1 MKKVSSPQNFI
12 VKHAKIH
19 RYQIERDNTE
29 VKALFSYLSRIYRA
43 GCTVENV
50 PDENN
55 LPPDTDNVDRKQ
67 EVSSDPYQV
76 EGADQSSDSS
86 TAAKSSDRPKSF
98 RGFEILRQTF
108 FPSCSTSST
117 PSLSSSSYLE
127 SPANLVE
134 NLVNSS
140 IDTHESVLCTMD
152 NHERS
157 SEKLMSDQFI
167 SSLCESGHLPLQ
179 FFLGSLP
186 GVHIKYQEL
195 PHISPFTTA
204 MLYLESSGM
213 GFESIQF
220 GFDTSDLGAN
230 DSIVSTDAS
239 SSGIRRQIGKEAK
252 ESRLMQVNGIST
264 VEADHQYIYSDD
276 LSVSVDHEANELE
289 GKYSDCSPQK
299 DSSDENRKPSL
310 QSCAPDTA
318 GRTRPHIPE
327 VITGCDIFNGSIMSP
342 QNQFD
347 RGFTY
352 CGLAMEAI
360 SAFLKV
366 ELPSTHA
373 IDAAIDYLESQ
384 AIKLHAPS
392 MCTPTM
398 NIIAPKAQDPDLDT
412 ADALKNTVIG
422 YNSYCSLEDGSSSPS
437 QWMPTSHTEQPSV
450 SPSSALSPIS
460 SSLVSTGGAEGGL
473 PECFLELT
481 TPHTTLTSPTK
492 PASDPERSES
502 IMDVITN
509 DVEVLEEVHSAPYI
523 EMDLSSRVPSFPI
536 RSLNLSPCE
545 STDLEEEVTVPSG
558 RDAVPLD
565 LLGSVENAVK
575 YLEKVALSAEDKE
588 AFLAIS
594 ALKSFSNTLL
604 LSSRVLDLKNYPLWG
619 PNSAPMDPSHSLT
632 TVSASPLEQ
641 HMRSFAKDLAR
652 KLSGNGCM
660 GDISVPTVSDWM
672 SAYPMNVVADDRIA
686 PPVHEFLSTSD
697 FKNMTDTSGAVALLA
712 LMADCVCSSEFD
724 SYFEEKSTSIL
735 RRRDR
740 ESTPIENKRRKIV
753 AEDHSSEQCTSKR
766 QQRCP
771 RCGEFKKGH
780 TCRFPGYTEPPSP
793 RMGL

>member
-1 MKKVSSPQNFI
+1 MKRVSSPQNFN
-12 VKHAKIH
+12 VKHAKVH

-43 GCTVENV
+43 GCSVENIS
-50 PDENN
+50 DDNN
-55 LPPDTDNVDRKQ
+55 LPPDTDNVDGKQ
-67 EVSSDPYQV
+67 ELSSDPYQV
-76 EGADQSSDSS
+76 DGAEQSSDSS
-86 TAAKSSDRPKSF
+86 TAAFRPKSF
-98 RGFEILRQTF
+98 NGLEVLRKTF
-108 FPSCSTSST
+108 FPSCSNSST
-117 PSLSSSSYLE
+117 PILLSNSYLE
-127 SPANLVE
+127 SPPNLVE

-140 IDTHESVLCTMD
+140 IDTHENFLCTMD
-152 NHERS
+152 IHERS

-179 FFLGSLP
+179 FLLGSLP
-186 GVHIKYQEL
+186 GMHIKYQEL

-204 MLYLESSGM
+204 MLYLESIGM

-220 GFDTSDLGAN
+220 GFDAIDMGAN

-239 SSGIRRQIGKEAK
+239 SSGIRGQIGIEAK
-252 ESRLMQVNGIST
+252 ESRLLQENGIST

-289 GKYSDCSPQK
+289 GRNSDNSPHK
-299 DSSDENRKPSL
+299 GSSDENRKLSV

-318 GRTRPHIPE
+318 GIEIRTLPHIPE
-327 VITGCDIFNGSIMSP
+327 VITEGDTSSGLNMSP
-342 QNQFD
+342 IKEFD
-347 RGFTY
+347 RGFTFSD
-352 CGLAMEAI
+352 LAIEAI

-366 ELPSTHA
+366 ELPSTQA

-384 AIKLHAPS
+384 AIKLQA
-392 MCTPTM
+392 PTM
-398 NIIAPKAQDPDLDT
+398 CAPTINIIASKTLEPDVDT

-422 YNSYCSLEDGSSSPS
+422 FNSNCSLQDGFTFPSPS
-437 QWMPTSHTEQPSV
+437 KWAPTSHTERPSA
-450 SPSSALSPIS
+450 SSSFALSPFS
-460 SSLVSTGGAEGGL
+460 TSLVSSGTEEGA

-481 TPHTTLTSPTK
+481 TPHTTYSSPTR

-502 IMDVITN
+502 IMELITN
-509 DVEVLEEVHSAPYI
+509 DVDVLGEVSSAPYI

-536 RSLNLSPCE
+536 RSLNLSPSE
-545 STDLEEEVTVPSG
+545 SKDFEVEFTVPSES
-558 RDAVPLD
+558 DAVPLD
-565 LLGSVENAVK
+565 LLSSVENAVK
-575 YLEKVALSAEDKE
+575 YLEKVALTTEDKE
-588 AFLAIS
+588 ASLAVS

-619 PNSAPMDPSHSLT
+619 PNLHPMDPSHSLT

-641 HMRSFAKDLAR
+641 HMRSFAGDLAR
-652 KLSGNGCM
+652 KLAGNGCM

-686 PPVHEFLSTSD
+686 PPVHEFLNTSD

-740 ESTPIENKRRKIV
+740 ETTPIEAKRRKIV
-753 AEDHSSEQCTSKR
+753 VEDHSSEQFTSKR

-780 TCRFPGYTEPPSP
+780 TCRFPGYTEPPIP
-793 RMGL
+793 

>member
-1 MKKVSSPQNFI
+1 MKRVYGPQNFI
-12 VKHAKIH
+12 VKHAKVH

-43 GCTVENV
+43 GCTVENIS
-50 PDENN
+50 DDNN
-55 LPPDTDNVDRKQ
+55 LAPDTDNVGGKQ
-67 EVSSDPYQV
+67 ELSSDPHQV
-76 EGADQSSDSS
+76 DGAEQSSDSS
-86 TAAKSSDRPKSF
+86 TAAEPSDRPKSF
-98 RGFEILRQTF
+98 SGLEVLRKTF
-108 FPSCSTSST
+108 FPSCSTSSFF
-117 PSLSSSSYLE
+117 SNSYLE
-127 SPANLVE
+127 SPPNLVE
-134 NLVNSS
+134 NLVNSN

-179 FFLGSLP
+179 FLLGSLP
-186 GVHIKYQEL
+186 GVLIKYQEL

-204 MLYLESSGM
+204 MSYLESIGM

-220 GFDTSDLGAN
+220 GFDASDMGAN

-239 SSGIRRQIGKEAK
+239 PSGIRGQKGAKLSRQ
-252 ESRLMQVNGIST
+252 MQENGIST

-289 GKYSDCSPQK
+289 GLHSDCSPHK
-299 DSSDENRKPSL
+299 DSSDENRKPSV

-318 GRTRPHIPE
+318 GIEIRTRPHIPE
-327 VITGCDIFNGSIMSP
+327 VITGCDTSSGLNRTPTKEFV
-342 QNQFD
+342 

-352 CGLAMEAI
+352 CDLAMEAI

-366 ELPSTHA
+366 ELPSTQA

-392 MCTPTM
+392 MCSPTI
-398 NIIAPKAQDPDLDT
+398 NIIASKAQEPDLDT
-412 ADALKNTVIG
+412 ADALKDTVIG
-422 YNSYCSLEDGSSSPS
+422 HNSNCSLQDGSTSKRA
-437 QWMPTSHTEQPSV
+437 PTSHTEQPSV
-450 SPSSALSPIS
+450 SSSSALSPIS
-460 SSLVSTGGAEGGL
+460 SSLLLRGTEERA
-473 PECFLELT
+473 PECLLELT
-481 TPHTTLTSPTK
+481 SPHTTLSSPTK
-492 PASDPERSES
+492 PASDPEPTES
-502 IMDVITN
+502 IMDVIT
-509 DVEVLEEVHSAPYI
+509 DDAEVLEEVSSAPYI
-523 EMDLSSRVPSFPI
+523 KVDLSSRIPSFPI
-536 RSLNLSPCE
+536 WSLNLSPSE
-545 STDLEEEVTVPSG
+545 STDLEEEFTAPSVS
-558 RDAVPLD
+558 DAAPLD
-565 LLGSVENAVK
+565 LLRSVENAVK
-575 YLEKVALSAEDKE
+575 YLEKVALSTEDKE
-588 AFLAIS
+588 ASLAVS
-594 ALKSFSNTLL
+594 ALQSFSNALL

-619 PNSAPMDPSHSLT
+619 PNLHPMDPSHSLT

-641 HMRSFAKDLAR
+641 HMRIFAEDLAR
-652 KLSGNGCM
+652 KLAGNDCM

-686 PPVHEFLSTSD
+686 PPVHGFFNTSD

-740 ESTPIENKRRKIV
+740 DREGTPIEAKRRKIV
-753 AEDHSSEQCTSKR
+753 VEDHSSEQFTSKR

-780 TCRFPGYTEPPSP
+780 TCRFTGYTEPPI
-793 RMGL
+793 L

>member
-12 VKHAKIH
+12 VKHAKVH

-43 GCTVENV
+43 GCTVENIS
-50 PDENN
+50 DNNN
-55 LPPDTDNVDRKQ
+55 LPPDTDNVGSKQ
-67 EVSSDPYQV
+67 ELSSDPYQV
-76 EGADQSSDSS
+76 DGAEQSSDSS
-86 TAAKSSDRPKSF
+86 TAAESSDRPKSF
-98 RGFEILRQTF
+98 SGFEVQRKTF
-108 FPSCSTSST
+108 FPSCPTSST
-117 PSLSSSSYLE
+117 PILSSNSYLE
-127 SPANLVE
+127 SPPNLVE

-179 FFLGSLP
+179 FLLGSLP

-204 MLYLESSGM
+204 MLYLESIGM

-220 GFDTSDLGAN
+220 GFDVNDMGAN

-239 SSGIRRQIGKEAK
+239 SSGIRGQIETK
-252 ESRLMQVNGIST
+252 ESRLLQLDGIST

-289 GKYSDCSPQK
+289 GKYSDCSPHK
-299 DSSDENRKPSL
+299 DSSDENRNPSV
-310 QSCAPDTA
+310 QACAPDTA
-318 GRTRPHIPE
+318 GIEIRTRPHIPE
-327 VITGCDIFNGSIMSP
+327 VITECDIYSGLNMSP
-342 QNQFD
+342 QKQLD

-352 CGLAMEAI
+352 CDLAVEAI

-366 ELPSTHA
+366 ELPSTQA

-392 MCTPTM
+392 MCTPTI
-398 NIIAPKAQDPDLDT
+398 NIIASRAQEPDVDT
-412 ADALKNTVIG
+412 ADALKNMVIG
-422 YNSYCSLEDGSSSPS
+422 YNSNCSLQDGSPSPS
-437 QWMPTSHTEQPSV
+437 KWAPTSHTEQPSV
-450 SPSSALSPIS
+450 SSTFALSPFS
-460 SSLVSTGGAEGGL
+460 SSLVLAGAEGGL
-473 PECFLELT
+473 PECFMELT
-481 TPHTTLTSPTK
+481 STHTTLSSPTM
-492 PASDPERSES
+492 PASDPERGES

-509 DVEVLEEVHSAPYI
+509 DLEVFVEVHSAPYI
-523 EMDLSSRVPSFPI
+523 EMDLCSRVPSFPI
-536 RSLNLSPCE
+536 RSFNFSTSE
-545 STDLEEEVTVPSG
+545 STDLEGEFTVQSES
-558 RDAVPLD
+558 DTVPLD
-565 LLGSVENAVK
+565 LLSSVENAVR
-575 YLEKVALSAEDKE
+575 YLERVALSTEDKE
-588 AFLAIS
+588 ASLAVS

-619 PNSAPMDPSHSLT
+619 PNLAPTDPSHSLT

-641 HMRSFAKDLAR
+641 HMRSFAEDLAR

-672 SAYPMNVVADDRIA
+672 SAYPMNVVADDRIG
-686 PPVHEFLSTSD
+686 PPVHEFLHTSD

-740 ESTPIENKRRKIV
+740 ESTPIEAKRRKIV
-753 AEDHSSEQCTSKR
+753 VEDHSSEQFTSKR

-771 RCGEFKKGH
+771 RCGEYKKGH

-793 RMGL
+793 RIGF

>member
-1 MKKVSSPQNFI
+1 MKRVSSPQNFV
-12 VKHAKIH
+12 VKHAKVH
-19 RYQIERDNTE
+19 RCQIERDNTE

-50 PDENN
+50 SDDNN
-55 LPPDTDNVDRKQ
+55 LPPDTDNVDGEQ
-67 EVSSDPYQV
+67 ELSSDPYQV
-76 EGADQSSDSS
+76 DGAEQSSDSS
-86 TAAKSSDRPKSF
+86 RAANSSDRSKSF
-98 RGFEILRQTF
+98 SGLEGLRKTF
-108 FPSCSTSST
+108 FSSCSTSST
-117 PSLSSSSYLE
+117 PMLSSNSYLE
-127 SPANLVE
+127 SPPYLVE

-167 SSLCESGHLPLQ
+167 SSFCDSGHLPLE
-179 FFLGSLP
+179 FLLGSLP

-204 MLYLESSGM
+204 MLYLESIGM

-220 GFDTSDLGAN
+220 GFDASDIEAN

-239 SSGIRRQIGKEAK
+239 SSGIRGQIGIEAK
-252 ESRLMQVNGIST
+252 ESRLLQENGIST
-264 VEADHQYIYSDD
+264 VEADHQYLYSDD

-289 GKYSDCSPQK
+289 GQHSDCIPYK
-299 DSSDENRKPSL
+299 DSSDENRKPSG
-310 QSCAPDTA
+310 QSCAPDKA
-318 GRTRPHIPE
+318 GIESRTRPHIPE
-327 VITGCDIFNGSIMSP
+327 VVTEGDIFNGLDMSP
-342 QNQFD
+342 QKQVD
-347 RGFTY
+347 CGFTY
-352 CGLAMEAI
+352 SDLAMEAI

-366 ELPSTHA
+366 ELPSTQA

-392 MCTPTM
+392 MCAPTI
-398 NIIAPKAQDPDLDT
+398 NIIASKAQEPDVDT

-422 YNSYCSLEDGSSSPS
+422 YNSNCSLQDGSSSPS
-437 QWMPTSHTEQPSV
+437 PSKRAPTSHTEQPSV
-450 SPSSALSPIS
+450 SSSSALSPVS
-460 SSLVSTGGAEGGL
+460 SSLVSTAAEERA
-473 PECFLELT
+473 PECSLELT
-481 TPHTTLTSPTK
+481 TPHTTFSSPTR
-492 PASDPERSES
+492 PASDPERSGS
-502 IMDVITN
+502 IMDVMT
-509 DVEVLEEVHSAPYI
+509 DDADVLEEVSSAPYI

-536 RSLNLSPCE
+536 RSLDLSPSE
-545 STDLEEEVTVPSG
+545 STDFEEEFSVPSES
-558 RDAVPLD
+558 DAVPLD
-565 LLGSVENAVK
+565 LLCSVENAVK
-575 YLEKVALSAEDKE
+575 YLEKVALSTEDKE
-588 AFLAIS
+588 ASLAVS

-619 PNSAPMDPSHSLT
+619 PNLAPMDPSHLLT
-632 TVSASPLEQ
+632 AVSASPLEQ
-641 HMRSFAKDLAR
+641 HMRSFAEDLAR

-686 PPVHEFLSTSD
+686 SPVHEFLHTSD

-740 ESTPIENKRRKIV
+740 ESAPIEAKRRKIAV
-753 AEDHSSEQCTSKR
+753 EDHSSEQFTSKR

-780 TCRFPGYTEPPSP
+780 TCRFPGYTEPPIP
-793 RMGL
+793 